1 MFFKSAIVGSAL
13 LLSSSAM
20 AGGYGPAGCGVGSML
35 LGNDA
40 TGVMGGISMYINAA
54 FWGPTSVT
62 LGVLN
67 CGGDGAAALNAESM
81 DYVATNRDQL
91 IEDSAKNVDDTL
103 VVLAKLMECNDES
116 AFVSAL
122 HQDHTVFMGSDV
134 EVYTKVSE
142 VASNSCT
149 VTL

>member
-13 LLSSSAM
+13 LISSSAM
-20 AGGYGPAGCGVGSML
+20 AGGYGPAGCGVGTML

-40 TGVMGGISMYINAA
+40 TGLMGGVAQYINMA
-54 FWGPTSVT
+54 FWGPTSIT
-62 LGVLN
+62 LGIMN
-67 CGGDGAAALNAESM
+67 CGDNVIAALDAEGM
-81 DYVATNRDQL
+81 DFVVTNRDQL
-91 IEDSAKNVDDTL
+91 IEDSAKNVDDNF
-103 VVLAKLMECNDES
+103 VVLAKLIECNDEA

-134 EVYTKVSE
+134 EVYTKISQ